1 MGYFCPTRVTL
12 VLRTNTL
19 PTSNNYVAQ
28 NYNESIAFNSDKKI
42 GIQVEGGWEFDEPKL
57 PQHFIQLTIH
67 IFQRLNLGAKPQ
79 FTPCLKHSI
88 SYTNITLQ
96 STPCDC
102 ASARNCDAQRNQ
114 APLSAQPHTNWP
126 KQMPLQP
133 YPLNLT
139 ASLKWWGLGNEW
151 LPKRNHEGRNCISS
165 INFFFF

>member
-1 MGYFCPTRVTL
+1 MKWDTFAQLRVTL

-57 PQHFIQLTIH
+57 PQHFIQLTIR

-79 FTPCLKHSI
+79 FTTCLKHSI

-102 ASARNCDAQRNQ
+102 ASARNCDAQRIQ

-126 KQMPLQP
+126 DAHLQP
-133 YPLNLT
+133 STGPMRGHDGGGECGD
-139 ASLKWWGLGNEW
+139 K
-151 LPKRNHEGRNCISS
+151 I
-165 INFFFF
+165 F